1 MKARPKAH
9 LHKHPDGADDEGE
22 EGARPVELVDDLGAV
37 DIVEGGSVVEVKRL
51 VDALEVGD
59 EDEAGGGEG
68 AQQQGAPV
76 QQAQGPA
83 NGISINDVPKG
94 NMAEDSIRLNDC
106 SQSDLACF
114 EEPPTRIPGFCAKKK
129 D

>member
-1 MKARPKAH
+1 M
-9 LHKHPDGADDEGE
+9 
-22 EGARPVELVDDLGAV
+22 ELVDDFCAV
-37 DIVEGGSVVEVKRL
+37 DVKGGSVVEVKRL

-83 NGISINDVPKG
+83 SK
-94 NMAEDSIRLNDC
+94 LNPF
-106 SQSDLACF
+106 LV
-114 EEPPTRIPGFCAKKK
+114 EVMH
-129 D
+129 

>member
-1 MKARPKAH
+1 MQQPSQTPNSFQIAGCKTR

-37 DIVEGGSVVEVKRL
+37 DVVEGGPVVEVERL

-76 QQAQGPA
+76 QQAESPA
-83 NGISINDVPKG
+83 NILSPLLSGNLYRAGQKG
-94 NMAEDSIRLNDC
+94 WPEVV
-106 SQSDLACF
+106 
-114 EEPPTRIPGFCAKKK
+114 
-129 D
+129 